1 MEDLIEWDLYEVSST
16 KHSLTGNR
24 VRGRLRKF
32 SLENNINLLVENTTD
47 KEARIRFA
55 VISNSEITL
64 IKDFLTKLFGD
75 VLIEKV
81 FDKVKNPVLS
91 KMKVNIESRY
101 TI

>member
-1 MEDLIEWDLYEVSST
+1 MEHLIEWDLYEVSSIKNPLT
-16 KHSLTGNR
+16 KNK

-32 SLENNINLLVENTTD
+32 SLENNINLLVENTMD
-47 KEARIRFA
+47 KDARIRFA
-55 VISNSEITL
+55 VISNSDITL
-64 IKDFLTKLFGD
+64 IKDFLTKLFDD

-91 KMKVNIESRY
+91 KVKVNIESRY